1 MGSKWSSEF
10 ITGFNEVDEHHFT
23 IIKKLFEIE
32 KLIDNNPTKS
42 EIMDALLFL
51 ESYTQMHF
59 KYEESVMAN
68 ENCPAAQENKRQHE
82 AFIHKVHVF
91 NQSFA
96 QDDNMNVDLRD
107 VAKEFSDWVINHI
120 KEVDLQLKIN

>member
-1 MGSKWSSEF
+1 MGSKWSSKL

-32 KLIDNNPTKS
+32 QLIDKKPSKS

-59 KYEESVMAN
+59 KHEESVMAD
-68 ENCPAAQENKRQHE
+68 ENCPVAEENKRQHE
-82 AFIHKVHVF
+82 AFINKVHTF
-91 NQSFA
+91 NQTFA
-96 QDDNMNVDLRD
+96 QDDTMDVDLKD
-107 VAKEFSDWVINHI
+107 VAKELSDWVINHI
-120 KEVDLQLKIN
+120 MEVDLQLKNN